1 MTKKE
6 IEIQCDIAWAEKYLE
21 LTGHKIGDEVLCNFS
36 YNMGD
41 AQQSYLANTQGKGVI
56 VKTDKGIFVKSNN
69 KVMKAHSKKRHWND
83 RNSIWVYSEEYDFAS
98 VRYIVE
104 PLKKEGNNE

>member
-21 LTGHKIGDEVLCNFS
+21 LTGHKIGDEVTCNFS
-36 YNMGD
+36 YNIGN
-41 AQQSYLANTQGKGVI
+41 AKQSYLSTTQGNGVI

-69 KVMKAHSKKRHWND
+69 KVMKAHSEKRHWYD
-83 RNSIWVYSEEYDFAS
+83 RNSIWVYTEEYDYAL

-104 PLKKEGNNE
+104 PKEKEND